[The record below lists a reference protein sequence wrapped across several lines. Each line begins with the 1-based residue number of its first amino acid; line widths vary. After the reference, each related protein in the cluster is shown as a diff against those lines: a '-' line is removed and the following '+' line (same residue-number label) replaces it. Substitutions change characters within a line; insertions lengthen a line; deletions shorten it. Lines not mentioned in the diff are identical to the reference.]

1 MSVDDDTLSKND
13 RSDDTN
19 YFGVRKYGRDR
30 DMRNDAL
37 VDMSDAYANFG
48 QYIISFQHVA
58 TGKSVN
64 FKAFVTEYNETFNSS
79 WTPTTVYGRT
89 DPIQAYTGTAR
100 SISLSFDVPASS
112 VGEAYENLGRVSKL
126 VQMLYPTYIPNEEAT
141 GMIIG
146 QAPLVRVKMMNLITN
161 ERAVIKQDES
171 TWNTQDGYH
180 NTPSPEKVLDDYQTS
195 PLPENG
201 VLSAIGNITYR
212 SDLSKIQIFEKAPN
226 TVLPQSINV
235 SMGFAVIH
243 EETIGWDASTN
254 EPLAASFPHKAYL
267 ATPPDKM
274 QNVDSDQ
281 KPKEIDLRIAEE
293 RANQARIDSEQ
304 ALKNQ
309 FLDKLTGALVF
320 GGKGKK

>member
-1 MSVDDDTLSKND
+1 MSKGDDWKKSDH
-13 RSDDTN
+13 SDDTN
-19 YFGVRKYGRDR
+19 FFGVRKYGRDR
-30 DMRNDAL
+30 DMRSDSL
-37 VDMSDAYANFG
+37 VDMSDSYANFG
-48 QYIISFQHVA
+48 QYLISFQHIA
-58 TGKSVN
+58 TGKTVY
-64 FKAFVTEYNETFNSS
+64 FKAFVTEYNETFNAS

-89 DPIQAYTGTAR
+89 DPIQSYTGTTR

-161 ERAVIKQDES
+161 ERATSGGTNDS
-171 TWNTQDGYH
+171 GY
-180 NTPSPEKVLDDYQTS
+180 NMIAMTSLDPPTPEKVLADYQTS

-226 TVLPQSINV
+226 TILPQSINV

-243 EETIGWDASTN
+243 EETVGWDASSKESLSN
-254 EPLAASFPHKAYL
+254 SFPHKAFL
-267 ATPPDKM
+267 AKPPVSM
-274 QNVDSDQ
+274 ENVSSDQ
-281 KPKEIDLRIAEE
+281 KPKDIDLRIAEE
-293 RANQARIDSEQ
+293 DANQARTDSEQ
-304 ALKNQ
+304 ARKNQ
-309 FLDKLTGALVF
+309 FLDNLTGKF
-320 GGKGKK
+320 TSGGRK